1 MAAVD
6 SQASEN
12 NDDKMNNHIE
22 ENNRGDN
29 KTRRS
34 ENADISA
41 NGNDEED
48 ESDVTESHVFIVKKI
63 LDLKMGK
70 VSCC

>member
-22 ENNRGDN
+22 ENNRSDN

-48 ESDVTESHVFIVKKI
+48 ESDVTESHVFVVKKI